1 MYITYEPSEVI
12 LEYKGVNLYGV
23 YRDDDREAGLR
34 EYWFGTEA
42 EVSDALSEEEPC
54 GAFDIRV
61 PRTRS
66 IPMGSR
72 TLARPYVYDNG
83 LAVADN
89 LKRLI
94 DLGGIDF
101 NDGHPVECPK
111 PVKTPGKEMRDGIDE
126 ICARCEAGGLKEKFD
141 CGSCLLKKVAT
152 ALKVGKPPVTA
163 RGTIRIGDEVESAPG
178 AQIRVKPFVVTG
190 FDDENR
196 YFFGFNSDDFKQ
208 VQGGLEYAKTGR
220 TLKDVL
226 AEAERVNAERK
237 KKERSAGK
245 SIFLVTCEGTGNR
258 FVTEAKDECGAVIY
272 ADFAGDLLDA
282 GIGVPAERFPYTV
295 EKACLEDVVNLG
307 EKNRFRRICGGI
319 FLLCPKD

>member
-34 EYWFGTEA
+34 EYRFGTEA

-83 LAVADN
+83 LAVSDN

-126 ICARCEAGGLKEKFD
+126 ICARCETGGLKEKFD
-141 CGSCLLKKVAT
+141 CGSCLLKKVAIT
-152 ALKVGKPPVTA
+152 LKVGKPPVTA
-163 RGTIRIGDEVESAPG
+163 CGTIRIGDEVESTPG
-178 AQIRVKPFVVTG
+178 AKIRVKPFVVTG
-190 FDDENR
+190 IDEENR
-196 YFFGFNSDDFKQ
+196 YFFGFNSDDFRR

-226 AEAERVNAERK
+226 AEAERAVAERK
-237 KKERSAGK
+237 KKEQPAGRI
-245 SIFLVTCEGTGNR
+245 IFLITCAGTGNR
-258 FVTEAKDECGAVIY
+258 FVTEALGKRDAVIN
-272 ADFAGDLLDA
+272 AELAEDLLDDTRV
-282 GIGVPAERFPYTV
+282 GSGPGPFTV
-295 EKACLEDVVNLG
+295 ERIWLEDVVELG
-307 EKNRFRRICGGI
+307 VKNDLTLICGGT
-319 FLLCPKD
+319 FLLSPKD